1 MFPAGIPA
9 FGLPTGFDC
18 GVGVPFNGATGQCV
32 LTNIPFQF
40 TPKNQFSI
48 TGRVDLPLDES
59 IGKVSISATYSYIDA
74 QYTSPSKAPIDEPFA
89 YIGGN
94 CPRMNSGTY
103 AGSVRCGPGDGYGLL
118 GLNIQWQNVAGSNFD
133 LGAFATNLTNE
144 KYIISSQGVS
154 YQSGFN
160 SYIYGEPRMYGMSL
174 RYHFGT

>member
-1 MFPAGIPA
+1 
-9 FGLPTGFDC
+9 
-18 GVGVPFNGATGQCV
+18 
-32 LTNIPFQF
+32 
-40 TPKNQFSI
+40 
-48 TGRVDLPLDES
+48 
-59 IGKVSISATYSYIDA
+59 
-74 QYTSPSKAPIDEPFA
+74 
-89 YIGGN
+89 
-94 CPRMNSGTY
+94 MNSGTY

-154 YQSGFN
+154 YQNGFN